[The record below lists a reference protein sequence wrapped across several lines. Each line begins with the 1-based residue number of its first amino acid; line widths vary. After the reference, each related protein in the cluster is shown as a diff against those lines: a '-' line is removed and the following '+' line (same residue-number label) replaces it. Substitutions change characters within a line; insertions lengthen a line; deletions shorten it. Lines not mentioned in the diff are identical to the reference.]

1 MAAKAGKK
9 MTVVRMKVVLDRYG
23 ETKVDMNDQSLIG
36 IMPTYDEK

>member
-1 MAAKAGKK
+1 

-23 ETKVDMNDQSLIG
+23 QTKFYINDQSLIG